1 MTTAEE
7 LKEEG
12 NAFYKNKEWLKAAAS
27 YTKGIKLDPENAVL
41 YRSGRCPSATKPYS
55 RARSLVS

>member
-1 MTTAEE
+1 MTTAEA

-41 YRSGRCPSATKPYS
+41 YRYPTL
-55 RARSLVS
+55 RSPNL